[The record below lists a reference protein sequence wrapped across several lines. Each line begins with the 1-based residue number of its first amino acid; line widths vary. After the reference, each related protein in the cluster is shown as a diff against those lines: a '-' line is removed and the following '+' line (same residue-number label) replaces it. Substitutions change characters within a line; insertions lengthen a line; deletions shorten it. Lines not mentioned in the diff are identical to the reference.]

1 MTFGLLVTWPP
12 PPAPYQHHQLSS
24 RFCVYASEDFWVGWN
39 HVTHPLSPSD
49 AAIPLPL
56 LERQEYRPARRRSP
70 PPPPLPP
77 PAPHRLLFNHVHTRI
92 RQKTSYRNKKIDAQK
107 SGCNFMRQINSKR
120 WWEQHNGSVSV
131 HPDPTLDLPFRHRM
145 NCFPWPSFMFAFGN
159 RDSWNV
165 FRCWRLVLIG

>member
-1 MTFGLLVTWPP
+1 MTPDNGQELVLSIFSIPP
-12 PPAPYQHHQLSS
+12 PMPISSVFDPFEWTASSSNNLNFKRNLIGSGENQNLGTIQWRLGCWLHVPAPYQHHQLSS

-70 PPPPLPP
+70 PPPLPP
-77 PAPHRLLFNHVHTRI
+77 PAPHRLLFNHAHTRI

-120 WWEQHNGSVSV
+120 W
-131 HPDPTLDLPFRHRM
+131 
-145 NCFPWPSFMFAFGN
+145 
-159 RDSWNV
+159 
-165 FRCWRLVLIG
+165 